1 MDYATFIGLYLQKC
15 SKSALIKI
23 FIHTFSRYSFLH
35 ILLHCA
41 FILQRDVNIKSRI
54 AFWLII
60 LKSAPP
66 PELRWV
72 GSFCEEG
79 PSVRPTDHSRRTEP
93 SLEHCAAAP
102 VWPPQVQR
110 EFTCGITNKF
120 IKNIANMAVSGR
132 KFSCPLDM
140 AAIWNSTFSEWHISH
155 PTDLSRRT
163 EPSLEHCAAA
173 APAVRQP
180 QVQREFTCGITNN
193 FIKKTCKNGR
203 LW

>member
-1 MDYATFIGLYLQKC
+1 MNSWTRIKFLKTRFRFQNVAWFNSMCISIFNCNPRIAFHYKSILIFKTLQWLTFKLLLAHSLKQNNIPKLTSSMDYATFIGMYLRKC
-15 SKSALIKI
+15 SKSALIKF
-23 FIHTFSRYSFLH
+23 FIHTFLMYSFLH

-41 FILQRDVNIKSRI
+41 FILQRDVNIKSKI

-102 VWPPQVQR
+102 AWPHQVQCGL
-110 EFTCGITNKF
+110 TCGI
-120 IKNIANMAVSGR
+120 SGH
-132 KFSCPLDM
+132 S
-140 AAIWNSTFSEWHISH
+140 I
-155 PTDLSRRT
+155 
-163 EPSLEHCAAA
+163 
-173 APAVRQP
+173 
-180 QVQREFTCGITNN
+180 
-193 FIKKTCKNGR
+193 
-203 LW
+203 